1 MRRSDTHSLRGAVSQ
16 TALSRGKSYT
26 SHSVSRLD
34 VIINPRE
41 GERDA
46 YYDIPTTFKEPVA
59 KRKELLPNKG
69 SSKAGEE
76 EYEILVH
83 PALTSSSGSNA
94 VRRHKRPPPPVPS
107 HPPSAKVL
115 SVLKTQDAK

>member
-16 TALSRGKSYT
+16 TSALSRGRSYT
-26 SHSVSRLD
+26 SRSVSRLD

-59 KRKELLPNKG
+59 KRKESLPNKD
-69 SSKAGEE
+69 SSKAGE